1 MQKDATMQAANLAG
15 IGQIALMQEPVAA
28 VMSVM
33 QQRNTEGIFL
43 IYDLGGGTLD
53 IAIAESI
60 SGRVSLL
67 AHGGIAMCGGRD
79 FDRLLLDNIVKPW
92 LLNEFNLPDDFT
104 TNSKYKTLIRMAAW
118 SSEKAKIDLSSMDET
133 VISLSETELGTRD
146 VNDSEIYLDICIRR
160 DQLDELIAPN
170 INDSINAT
178 RETLEKAGLTAHDIE
193 RIVFVGGPTNYK
205 PLRDKVAFELGIA
218 GSTDVNPMTAVSEGA
233 AIFAESIDWKTEN
246 RNRKSS
252 RGSLAIESELNLS
265 FNFIARTSDTKSKIA
280 IILSSPAPSNFE
292 FQIDS
297 DTGWT
302 SGKIKLENGTSIEL
316 PLTKPGDNA
325 FKIFVFDGS
334 GGSIQ
339 IENNKIIITRT
350 AATVDAIPSSSS
362 IGIEVLDKLGGR
374 PVLDFLVKEGESL
387 PRKGS
392 KQFKAAE
399 SLRAGGSG
407 ALRFK
412 IWEGDITDHINDNR
426 FIGEL
431 TITGTDFD
439 DGIISQGAEL
449 NCDYEVLD
457 SGNIIIQVSV
467 PSIGGTFHS
476 GRNFY
481 SRQEAQIDYSNASK
495 RVQDDAEKVRSRID
509 HINSKVDDEKLDN
522 AMSKLDEANRVI
534 EDESDPEVTKKAM
547 DDVLEAKKILAKVR
561 TEHQKEIRQL
571 DLDNTVEFF
580 NEHIRELART
590 TEASAFDNLARTAQ
604 RSIDNNSNDFINH
617 LDELKMKNFQILW
630 RQDWFVVDR
639 YKRHASTPYL
649 FPNTNQYEELMSK
662 GAAAIQSDDIEALRE
677 IVIQLNM
684 SCIGSSDD
692 DAMMV
697 SANILRM

>member
-1 MQKDATMQAANLAG
+1 M
-15 IGQIALMQEPVAA
+15 
-28 VMSVM
+28 
-33 QQRNTEGIFL
+33 
-43 IYDLGGGTLD
+43 
-53 IAIAESI
+53 
-60 SGRVSLL
+60 
-67 AHGGIAMCGGRD
+67 
-79 FDRLLLDNIVKPW
+79 
-92 LLNEFNLPDDFT
+92 
-104 TNSKYKTLIRMAAW
+104 
-118 SSEKAKIDLSSMDET
+118 
-133 VISLSETELGTRD
+133 
-146 VNDSEIYLDICIRR
+146 
-160 DQLDELIAPN
+160 
-170 INDSINAT
+170 
-178 RETLEKAGLTAHDIE
+178 
-193 RIVFVGGPTNYK
+193 
-205 PLRDKVAFELGIA
+205 
-218 GSTDVNPMTAVSEGA
+218 
-233 AIFAESIDWKTEN
+233 
-246 RNRKSS
+246 
-252 RGSLAIESELNLS
+252 
-265 FNFIARTSDTKSKIA
+265 
-280 IILSSPAPSNFE
+280 
-292 FQIDS
+292 
-297 DTGWT
+297 
-302 SGKIKLENGTSIEL
+302 
-316 PLTKPGDNA
+316 
-325 FKIFVFDGS
+325 
-334 GGSIQ
+334 
-339 IENNKIIITRT
+339 
-350 AATVDAIPSSSS
+350 
-362 IGIEVLDKLGGR
+362 
-374 PVLDFLVKEGESL
+374 VKEGESL